1 MIKKLLIIIIL
12 IVGIFNSYNTIAQ
25 PPQQINGSKESVSF
39 MQGRDIY
46 ERPMMK
52 FFEGMRDYAFSGFVP
67 FSSEAQTLACIFMLI
82 FFAGKSYEMMS
93 GDKQLEIMPLLRP
106 FALSMVLMWWSPF
119 CRVVAFPTDLIA
131 NKTEALYELKQKDID
146 AMRLERANYIHQV
159 GEKLLYM
166 QAKTEIA
173 SEGAK
178 ETNKGVGAQIIEGA
192 KGFFAENI
200 WNPIMEMRLRF
211 STGLSSLLTQ
221 LLEVLA
227 IWILRVCVYLVF
239 MLQIIYSTVLITL
252 GPFAVAISI
261 LPAFRDSFTTWVA
274 RFISVN
280 LYVGVAYLV
289 LYLVGIMQEY
299 TMAVEINKYKTLLDG
314 TGGGMEKLAWLASTG
329 ILSFGMVIVSSVVG
343 AIAITTVPSIST
355 WIVSTSGISSA
366 ASTAGKTGAAV
377 GSMAA
382 KTFMG

>member
-1 MIKKLLIIIIL
+1 
-12 IVGIFNSYNTIAQ
+12 
-25 PPQQINGSKESVSF
+25 
-39 MQGRDIY
+39 
-46 ERPMMK
+46 
-52 FFEGMRDYAFSGFVP
+52 
-67 FSSEAQTLACIFMLI
+67 
-82 FFAGKSYEMMS
+82 
-93 GDKQLEIMPLLRP
+93 
-106 FALSMVLMWWSPF
+106 
-119 CRVVAFPTDLIA
+119 
-131 NKTEALYELKQKDID
+131 
-146 AMRLERANYIHQV
+146 
-159 GEKLLYM
+159 
-166 QAKTEIA
+166 
-173 SEGAK
+173 
-178 ETNKGVGAQIIEGA
+178 
-192 KGFFAENI
+192 
-200 WNPIMEMRLRF
+200 
-211 STGLSSLLTQ
+211 
-221 LLEVLA
+221 
-227 IWILRVCVYLVF
+227 

-314 TGGGMEKLAWLASTG
+314 TGGGMEKLAWLASNG